1 MILPET
7 APAMRTLDPSRRE
20 QILETAARLFDRRRY
35 HEVRMEDLA
44 VAAGVAKGTLYR
56 YFDDKEALY
65 VALLVSALDRFY
77 REMVT
82 AMEAVDCP
90 ERKVRVFLNSSVT
103 FFDEHPYFFDLL
115 QRVESS
121 VNVDR
126 IRELEELRESFF
138 RLVTEIIRELIA
150 TGRYTAPDPL
160 AAAMILTGI
169 NRQMHRFYP
178 KPWPEG
184 LADGIADFFLRGMT
198 KT

>member
-1 MILPET
+1 
-7 APAMRTLDPSRRE
+7 MRTIDPSRRE

-35 HEVRMEDLA
+35 HEVRMEDVA

-56 YFDDKEALY
+56 YFEDKEDLY

-77 REMVT
+77 RELVT
-82 AMEAVDCP
+82 AMQAAVGP
-90 ERKVRVFLNSSVT
+90 ERKVRVFLESSVT
-103 FFDEHPYFFDLL
+103 FFEAHPYFFDLQ

-126 IRELEELRESFF
+126 IHGLEELRESFF
-138 RLVTEIIRELIA
+138 RLVTEIIRELVA
-150 TGRYTAPDPL
+150 TGRYAAPDPL

-178 KPWPEG
+178 KPWPAGLVEQMAEFFLKG
-184 LADGIADFFLRGMT
+184 LAVRNG
-198 KT
+198 

>member
-1 MILPET
+1 
-7 APAMRTLDPSRRE
+7 MRTIDPARRE

-35 HEVRMEDLA
+35 HEVRMEDVA

-56 YFDDKEALY
+56 YFDDKEDLY

-82 AMEAVDCP
+82 AMQAALGP
-90 ERKVRVFLNSSVT
+90 ERKVHVFLECSVT
-103 FFDEHPYFFDLL
+103 FFETHPYFFDLQ

-126 IRELEELRESFF
+126 IHGLDELRESFF
-138 RLVTEIIRELIA
+138 RLVTEIVSELVA
-150 TGRYTAPDPL
+150 TGRYAAPDPL

-178 KPWPEG
+178 KPWPAGLVERMAEFFLHG
-184 LADGIADFFLRGMT
+184 LALR
-198 KT
+198 